1 MNNDRSSIVISLFSF
16 LLIISTPNLLL
27 FDIILYPLQ
36 SYKYIFA
43 LFISSII
50 IFLSLNKF
58 KFKNED
64 ILFYLVILFI
74 FISSVIK
81 LDIKNIIFSFYS
93 IFFVLLI
100 SQFTLSELKKLL
112 MIIVAVLAILSI
124 MGIFQVFLYTF
135 FGYDNYITLIIRSID
150 SVKNKGYHYSFF
162 TLLGGAD
169 SFYNFK
175 GILIPRFS
183 GYVDQSSAISIIML
197 FPAALYL
204 IFIKELKVL
213 PIIIIFFSIFCLGM
227 STYLCLLLTFI
238 LFICK
243 RNIFVSTRFFIF
255 GPLVA
260 FFLLISF
267 LYLRI
272 ISVNYGDD
280 LFQKYDLISNNL
292 FLDYIHGK
300 LSSGIAR
307 ISIISGGV
315 DNFINYPWFG
325 IPSTINIG
333 FGLIFL
339 SYGQNYGFLSALVII
354 LIFVKII
361 RMLFIFYNKNI
372 NCNNHTLFG
381 IFLFYSIFIEL
392 ILYNDYAASRLWG
405 LIFFFIAYRLFY
417 LSFKVQK

>member
-1 MNNDRSSIVISLFSF
+1 
-16 LLIISTPNLLL
+16 
-27 FDIILYPLQ
+27 
-36 SYKYIFA
+36 
-43 LFISSII
+43 
-50 IFLSLNKF
+50 
-58 KFKNED
+58 
-64 ILFYLVILFI
+64 
-74 FISSVIK
+74 
-81 LDIKNIIFSFYS
+81 
-93 IFFVLLI
+93 
-100 SQFTLSELKKLL
+100 
-112 MIIVAVLAILSI
+112 VAVLAILSI

-169 SFYNFK
+169 SFYHFK

-183 GYVDQSSAISIIML
+183 GYVDQSSAISIMML

-243 RNIFVSTRFFIF
+243 RIIFVSTRFFIF
-255 GPLVA
+255 GPLAA

-280 LFQKYDLISNNL
+280 LFQKYDLISDNL

-372 NCNNHTLFG
+372 NCDNHTLFG

-405 LIFFFIAYRLFY
+405 LIFFFVAYRLFY